1 MILTSLALLAAQAV
15 APCPAGLNAV
25 AADGADVPLTLSK
38 AAPRKLGVSGAILFG
53 KMKVKSVWTGATAT
67 ATARVAG
74 PRPTFRL
81 CNTAVV
87 EGVGDYVGVDAVPTS
102 AADLRLIRFAQGKDS
117 RELSVGSLGGFGGGK
132 DKIGEAV
139 VPVAVERAGAGITI
153 LRPARDL
160 EPGQYGF
167 LRQGGPG
174 TAVGK
179 GAIDAAYDFTV
190 E

>member
-67 ATARVAG
+67 ARVAG

-81 CNTAVV
+81 CATAPV
-87 EGVGDYVGVDAVPTS
+87 EGVGDYVGVDAAPTS
-102 AADLRLIRFAQGKDS
+102 AADLRLIRFVQGKDR
-117 RELSVGSLGGFGGGK
+117 RELPVGSLGGFGGGK
-132 DKIGEAV
+132 DKIGEAA
-139 VPVAVERAGAGITI
+139 VPVAVERIGPGITI
-153 LRPARDL
+153 IHPARDL